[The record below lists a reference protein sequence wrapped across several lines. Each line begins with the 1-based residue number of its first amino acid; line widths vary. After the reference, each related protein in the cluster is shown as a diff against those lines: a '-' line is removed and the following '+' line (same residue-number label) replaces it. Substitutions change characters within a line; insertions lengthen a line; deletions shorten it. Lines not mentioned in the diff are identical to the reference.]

1 VGRWARGAGSLEEV
15 AGGGRGEV
23 GARHGLARGG
33 EKLARDLGGDLDG
46 ERERESAVLRW
57 MGRRVRVWM

>member
-1 VGRWARGAGSLEEV
+1 
-15 AGGGRGEV
+15 V